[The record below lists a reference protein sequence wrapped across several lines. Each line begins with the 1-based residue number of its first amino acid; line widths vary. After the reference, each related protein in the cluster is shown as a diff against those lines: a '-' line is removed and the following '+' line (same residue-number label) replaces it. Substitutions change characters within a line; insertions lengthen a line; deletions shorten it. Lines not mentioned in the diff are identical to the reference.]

1 MKELSDEYSLP
12 DRVERLLEVI
22 KACSSDYSAVQ
33 CCEELSD
40 ETKELQ
46 GCGVTTS
53 KARLER

>member
-1 MKELSDEYSLP
+1 MP

-22 KACSSDYSAVQ
+22 KDCSSDCSAVH
-33 CCEELSD
+33 CCEELGG
-40 ETKELQ
+40 ETKKLQ

>member
-1 MKELSDEYSLP
+1 MP
-12 DRVERLLEVI
+12 DRVERLFYVI
-22 KACSSDYSAVQ
+22 EDCSSDYYAVQ
-33 CCEELSD
+33 CCEELSG